1 MSNTDASGEKRVTGT
16 SERREQIIQR
26 LRQQGSVQVND
37 LSALYGVSTVT
48 IRNDLA
54 FLEKQGIAVRAYGG
68 ALICDSTTPSVEPS
82 VEDKSA
88 LNTAMKR
95 SVAKAAVEL
104 IQHGHRVILDS
115 GTTTFEIARLMRKHT
130 DVIAMT
136 NGMNVAN
143 ALLEAEGVKLLMT
156 GGHLRRQSQSFYG
169 DQAEQSLQNYHFDML
184 FLGVDAIDL
193 ERGVSTHNED
203 EARLNRRMCEVAER
217 IIVVTDSSKFNRSS
231 LHKIIDTQ
239 RIDMIIVDE
248 GIPADSL
255 EGLRKAGVEVILVG
269 EEKGC
274 PLVNT
279 NTFGGHCEHHQW
291 FSSVSWV
298 RLSQSAGGC
307 PL

>member
-1 MSNTDASGEKRVTGT
+1 MSSTDSSAEKRITGT

-26 LRQQGSVQVND
+26 LRAQGSVQVND
-37 LSALYGVSTVT
+37 LSHLYGVSTVT

-68 ALICDSTTPSVEPS
+68 ALICEGNVPGVEPS
-82 VEDKSA
+82 VEDKSS
-88 LNTAMKR
+88 LNTAVKR
-95 SVAKAAVEL
+95 SIAKVAAEL
-104 IQHGHRVILDS
+104 VKPGHRIILDS
-115 GTTTFEIARLMRKHT
+115 GTTTFEIARMLRQHT

-143 ALLEAEGVKLLMT
+143 ALLEAEGVELLMT

-169 DQAEQSLQNYHFDML
+169 DQAEQSLQNYHFDLL

-193 ERGVSTHNED
+193 DRGVSTHNED

-248 GIPADSL
+248 GIPAESL
-255 EGLRKAGVEVILVG
+255 DGLRKSGIDVVLV
-269 EEKGC
+269 KGSFL
-274 PLVNT
+274 P
-279 NTFGGHCEHHQW
+279 
-291 FSSVSWV
+291 S
-298 RLSQSAGGC
+298 
-307 PL
+307 P

>member
-1 MSNTDASGEKRVTGT
+1 MSSTEFSADKRST

-37 LSALYGVSTVT
+37 LSALFGVSTVT

-68 ALICDSTTPSVEPS
+68 ALICEPGTFTVEPS
-82 VEDKSA
+82 VEDKSS
-88 LNTAMKR
+88 LNTAIKR
-95 SVAKAAVEL
+95 SIAQAASAL
-104 IQHGHRVILDS
+104 IKPGHRIILDS
-115 GTTTFEIARLMRKHT
+115 GTTTYEIARMLRQHT
-130 DVIAMT
+130 DIIAMT

-143 ALLEAEGVKLLMT
+143 ALLEAQGIELLMT

-169 DQAEQSLQNYHFDML
+169 DQAEQALQNYHFDML

-203 EARLNRRMCEVAER
+203 EARLNRRMCEVAEQ

-239 RIDMIIVDE
+239 RIDMIIVDD
-248 GIPADSL
+248 GISAESL
-255 EGLRKAGVEVILVG
+255 EGLRKSGVEVVLV
-269 EEKGC
+269 
-274 PLVNT
+274 T
-279 NTFGGHCEHHQW
+279 
-291 FSSVSWV
+291 
-298 RLSQSAGGC
+298 A
-307 PL
+307 

>member
-1 MSNTDASGEKRVTGT
+1 
-16 SERREQIIQR
+16 
-26 LRQQGSVQVND
+26 
-37 LSALYGVSTVT
+37 
-48 IRNDLA
+48 
-54 FLEKQGIAVRAYGG
+54 QGIAVRAYGG

-104 IQHGHRVILDS
+104 IQPGHRVLLDS
-115 GTTTFEIARLMRKHT
+115 WTTTFEIARLMRKHT

-143 ALLEAEGVKLLMT
+143 ALLEAEGVELLMT

-269 EEKGC
+269 E
-274 PLVNT
+274 LA
-279 NTFGGHCEHHQW
+279 
-291 FSSVSWV
+291 SS
-298 RLSQSAGGC
+298 L
-307 PL
+307 

>member
-1 MSNTDASGEKRVTGT
+1 MKRKFIYKGSRMSSTDSSAEKRITGT

-26 LRQQGSVQVND
+26 LRAQGSVQVND
-37 LSALYGVSTVT
+37 LSHLYGVSTVT

-68 ALICDSTTPSVEPS
+68 ALICEGNVPGVEPS
-82 VEDKSA
+82 VEDKSS
-88 LNTAMKR
+88 LNTAVKR
-95 SVAKAAVEL
+95 SIAKVAAEL
-104 IQHGHRVILDS
+104 VKPGHRIILDS
-115 GTTTFEIARLMRKHT
+115 GTTTFEIARMLRQHT

-143 ALLEAEGVKLLMT
+143 ALLEAEGVELLMT

-169 DQAEQSLQNYHFDML
+169 DQAEQSLQNYHFDLL

-193 ERGVSTHNED
+193 DRGVSTHNED

-248 GIPADSL
+248 GIPAESL
-255 EGLRKAGVEVILVG
+255 DGLRKSGIDVVLV
-269 EEKGC
+269 KG
-274 PLVNT
+274 
-279 NTFGGHCEHHQW
+279 
-291 FSSVSWV
+291 
-298 RLSQSAGGC
+298 
-307 PL
+307 

>member
-104 IQHGHRVILDS
+104 IQPGHRVLLDS
-115 GTTTFEIARLMRKHT
+115 WTTTFEIARLMRKHT

-143 ALLEAEGVKLLMT
+143 ALLEAEGVELLMT

-269 EEKGC
+269 E
-274 PLVNT
+274 LA
-279 NTFGGHCEHHQW
+279 
-291 FSSVSWV
+291 SS
-298 RLSQSAGGC
+298 L
-307 PL
+307 

>member
-1 MSNTDASGEKRVTGT
+1 MSNTDASADKRVTGT

-37 LSALYGVSTVT
+37 LSALFGVSTVT

-68 ALICDSTTPSVEPS
+68 ALICDSNMPTAEPS
-82 VEDKSA
+82 VEDKSS
-88 LNTAMKR
+88 LNTAVKR
-95 SVAKAAVEL
+95 SIARAAAEL
-104 IQHGHRVILDS
+104 IKPGHRVILDS
-115 GTTTFEIARLMRKHT
+115 GTTTCEIARMLRQHT

-143 ALLEAEGVKLLMT
+143 ALLEAEGVELLMT

-203 EARLNRRMCEVAER
+203 EARLNRKMSEVAER

-231 LHKIIDTQ
+231 LHKIIDMQ

-248 GIPADSL
+248 GIPVECL
-255 EGLRKAGVEVILVG
+255 EALRKMGIDVILV
-269 EEKGC
+269 E
-274 PLVNT
+274 N
-279 NTFGGHCEHHQW
+279 
-291 FSSVSWV
+291 
-298 RLSQSAGGC
+298 
-307 PL
+307 

>member
-1 MSNTDASGEKRVTGT
+1 MSDTDASGDKRVSGT

-37 LSALYGVSTVT
+37 LSGLFGVSTVT

-68 ALICDSTTPSVEPS
+68 ALICDSNTPGAEPS
-82 VEDKSA
+82 VEDKSS
-88 LNTAMKR
+88 LNTAVKR
-95 SVAKAAVEL
+95 SIAKAAVEL
-104 IQHGHRVILDS
+104 IKPGHRVILDS
-115 GTTTFEIARLMRKHT
+115 GTTTYEIARLMRQHS

-143 ALLEAEGVKLLMT
+143 ALLEADGVELLMT

-239 RIDMIIVDE
+239 RIHTIIVDE
-248 GIPADSL
+248 GIPEESL
-255 EGLRKAGVEVILVG
+255 KEFHRSGVEVIIV
-269 EEKGC
+269 
-274 PLVNT
+274 
-279 NTFGGHCEHHQW
+279 QAA
-291 FSSVSWV
+291 S
-298 RLSQSAGGC
+298 
-307 PL
+307 

>member
-1 MSNTDASGEKRVTGT
+1 MSNTDSASKRVTGT

-37 LSALYGVSTVT
+37 LSVLFGVSTVT

-68 ALICDSTTPSVEPS
+68 ALICDSNTPGVEPS
-82 VEDKSA
+82 VEDKSS
-88 LNTAMKR
+88 LNTAVKR
-95 SVAKAAVEL
+95 SIAKAAAEM
-104 IQHGHRVILDS
+104 IKPGHRVITDS
-115 GTTTFEIARLMRKHT
+115 GTTTYEIARLMRQHT

-136 NGMNVAN
+136 NGMNVAS
-143 ALLEAEGVKLLMT
+143 ALLEAEGVELLMT
-156 GGHLRRQSQSFYG
+156 GGHLRRQSLSFYG

-239 RIDMIIVDE
+239 RIHTIIVDE
-248 GIPADSL
+248 GIPAECLQELHRS
-255 EGLRKAGVEVILVG
+255 GVEVIIV
-269 EEKGC
+269 
-274 PLVNT
+274 
-279 NTFGGHCEHHQW
+279 Q
-291 FSSVSWV
+291 
-298 RLSQSAGGC
+298 
-307 PL
+307 

>member
-1 MSNTDASGEKRVTGT
+1 MSSTDSSAEKRITGT

-26 LRQQGSVQVND
+26 LRAQGSVQVND
-37 LSALYGVSTVT
+37 LSLLYGVSTVT

-68 ALICDSTTPSVEPS
+68 ALICEGNAPGVEPS
-82 VEDKSA
+82 VEDKSS
-88 LNTAMKR
+88 LNTAVKR
-95 SVAKAAVEL
+95 SIAQAASEL
-104 IQHGHRVILDS
+104 VKPGHRIILDS
-115 GTTTFEIARLMRKHT
+115 FEIARMLRQHT

-143 ALLEAEGVKLLMT
+143 ALLEAEGVELLMT

-169 DQAEQSLQNYHFDML
+169 DQAEQSLQNYHFDLL

-193 ERGVSTHNED
+193 DRGVSTHNED
-203 EARLNRRMCEVAER
+203 EARLNRKMCEVAER

-248 GIPADSL
+248 GIPAESL
-255 EGLRKAGVEVILVG
+255 EGLRKSGIDVVLV
-269 EEKGC
+269 
-274 PLVNT
+274 
-279 NTFGGHCEHHQW
+279 
-291 FSSVSWV
+291 
-298 RLSQSAGGC
+298 
-307 PL
+307 

>member
-1 MSNTDASGEKRVTGT
+1 MSNTDSASKRVTGT

-37 LSALYGVSTVT
+37 LSVLFGVSTVT

-68 ALICDSTTPSVEPS
+68 ALICDSNTPGVEPS
-82 VEDKSA
+82 VEDKSS
-88 LNTAMKR
+88 LNTAVKR
-95 SVAKAAVEL
+95 SIAKAAAEM
-104 IQHGHRVILDS
+104 IKPGHRVILDS
-115 GTTTFEIARLMRKHT
+115 GTTTYEIARLMRQHT

-136 NGMNVAN
+136 NGMNVAS
-143 ALLEAEGVKLLMT
+143 ALLEAEGVELLMT
-156 GGHLRRQSQSFYG
+156 GGHLRRQSLSVYG

-239 RIDMIIVDE
+239 RIHTIIVDE
-248 GIPADSL
+248 GIPAECLQELHRS
-255 EGLRKAGVEVILVG
+255 GVEVIIV
-269 EEKGC
+269 
-274 PLVNT
+274 
-279 NTFGGHCEHHQW
+279 Q
-291 FSSVSWV
+291 
-298 RLSQSAGGC
+298 
-307 PL
+307 

>member
-1 MSNTDASGEKRVTGT
+1 MSSTDSSAEKRITGT

-26 LRQQGSVQVND
+26 LRAQGSVQVND
-37 LSALYGVSTVT
+37 LSHLYGVSTVT

-68 ALICDSTTPSVEPS
+68 ALICEGNMPGAEPS
-82 VEDKSA
+82 VEDKSS
-88 LNTAMKR
+88 LNTAVKR
-95 SVAKAAVEL
+95 SIAQAAAALVKP
-104 IQHGHRVILDS
+104 GHRIILDS
-115 GTTTFEIARLMRKHT
+115 GTTTYEIARMLRQHT

-143 ALLEAEGVKLLMT
+143 ALLEAEGVELLMT

-169 DQAEQSLQNYHFDML
+169 DQAEQSLQNYHFDLL

-193 ERGVSTHNED
+193 DRGVSTHNED
-203 EARLNRRMCEVAER
+203 EARLNRKMCEVAER

-248 GIPADSL
+248 GIPAESL
-255 EGLRKAGVEVILVG
+255 EGLRKSGIEVVLVSPHLTLSPERGGAVGNMNHVTGAGL
-269 EEKGC
+269 
-274 PLVNT
+274 NT
-279 NTFGGHCEHHQW
+279 A
-291 FSSVSWV
+291 S
-298 RLSQSAGGC
+298 
-307 PL
+307 

>member
-1 MSNTDASGEKRVTGT
+1 MSNTESSADKRVIGT

-37 LSALYGVSTVT
+37 LSLFYGVSTVT

-68 ALICDSTTPSVEPS
+68 ALICDSTTPGVEPS
-82 VEDKSA
+82 VEDKSS
-88 LNTAMKR
+88 LNTAVKR
-95 SVAKAAVEL
+95 SIARAAAEL
-104 IQHGHRVILDS
+104 IKPGHRVILDS
-115 GTTTFEIARLMRKHT
+115 GTTTYEIARLMRQHT
-130 DVIAMT
+130 NVIAMT

-143 ALLEAEGVKLLMT
+143 ALLEAEGVELLMT

-203 EARLNRRMCEVAER
+203 EARLNRRMSEVAER
-217 IIVVTDSSKFNRSS
+217 IIVVTASTKFNRSS

-239 RIDMIIVDE
+239 RRELIIVDE
-248 GIPADSL
+248 NIPEESL
-255 EGLRKAGVEVILVG
+255 EGLRKHGIEVVLV
-269 EEKGC
+269 
-274 PLVNT
+274 
-279 NTFGGHCEHHQW
+279 
-291 FSSVSWV
+291 SI
-298 RLSQSAGGC
+298 
-307 PL
+307 